1 MGKGKLLGNPYETLR
16 RGNLRRAGITSSG
29 GGGGFC
35 DTPYHSTRL
44 KLSQAPGEKATY
56 QPTSPQPPDLP

>member
-1 MGKGKLLGNPYETLR
+1 MGKGKLLGNPYKNAEE
-16 RGNLRRAGITSSG
+16 GQSAACWHHFQWG
-29 GGGGFC
+29 GGGIC